1 MNVMSGMPVSR
12 NYWWLLAIR
21 GLLAVLFG
29 LAALVFPGLTL
40 LVLVL
45 LFGAFA
51 VANGV
56 MAVIIS
62 FQERNVFP
70 QWWLLLIEGLLGI
83 LIGLLTFLWPSI
95 TALVL
100 LYLIAGWAI
109 VTGVLEIAAS
119 FSRRLPATME
129 GILGLSGILSIIL
142 GVLLA
147 IRPGAGLLSLVWLIG
162 VYALVIGVL
171 LIIRAF
177 RFRTAVA
184 AKLKLGSNS

>member
-1 MNVMSGMPVSR
+1 MNVMSGMPFSR

-62 FQERNVFP
+62 FQGRNVFP

-83 LIGLLTFLWPSI
+83 FNS
-95 TALVL
+95 TA
-100 LYLIAGWAI
+100 G
-109 VTGVLEIAAS
+109 AA
-119 FSRRLPATME
+119 
-129 GILGLSGILSIIL
+129 
-142 GVLLA
+142 
-147 IRPGAGLLSLVWLIG
+147 
-162 VYALVIGVL
+162 
-171 LIIRAF
+171 
-177 RFRTAVA
+177 
-184 AKLKLGSNS
+184 